1 MPAAQAKFATQLLQF
16 GPTPQCGIC
25 RHLMST
31 SVRPPHSG
39 VGLRLR
45 GDSSLGLLLLLRLA
59 LSRLSL
65 PLSRLSLSALALRPR
80 SSLPARAAGDG
91 LRLLLR
97 PLAGLTKSSPGPAL
111 PAAGLLWR
119 LALSSAGG
127 PGSALRRAGLLA
139 LPLLRLRLLR

>member
-1 MPAAQAKFATQLLQF
+1 M
-16 GPTPQCGIC
+16 C
-25 RHLMST
+25 T
-31 SVRPPHSG
+31 SVRTPHSG

-59 LSRLSL
+59 LPRLSL

-80 SSLPARAAGDG
+80 SSLPPRAAGDG
-91 LRLLLR
+91 LRLLLQ
-97 PLAGLTKSSPGPAL
+97 PLVGLIKSSMPAL

-127 PGSALRRAGLLA
+127 PGSALRGAGLLA